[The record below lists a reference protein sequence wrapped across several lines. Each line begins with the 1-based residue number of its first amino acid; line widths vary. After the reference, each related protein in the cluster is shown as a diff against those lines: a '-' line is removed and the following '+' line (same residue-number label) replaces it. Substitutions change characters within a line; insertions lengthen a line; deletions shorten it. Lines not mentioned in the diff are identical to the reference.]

1 MTKNEKGNTVAA
13 LRRNLHMRVKTAPGG
28 HYTWR
33 EATEHEAAHIVVA
46 LAIGADVLMV
56 HVGASFG
63 GERLSASDVDGMA
76 ACVAMTPE
84 TVSALGAFAVAG
96 MVWDISDWLGPADA
110 AAMLQHLRERLGEQ
124 WPMRRPL
131 EVAGLVWKA
140 IGAASFI
147 LAEHGEAVRAVADLI
162 ESHGGTILDGAII
175 RKTVSRFM
183 RLNKLPAYP
192 HQTWNQA
199 MFGIAEA
206 EEAVTSVGLG
216 GLLKLAKRQ
225 ASQRAVAV
233 TLDARRR
240 RCKRAA

>member
-1 MTKNEKGNTVAA
+1 MTKNEKRNTVAA
-13 LRRNLHMRVKTAPGG
+13 LRRNLPMRVKTAPGG

-63 GERLSASDVDGMA
+63 GERLSASDVDGVA
-76 ACVAMTPE
+76 ACVATTPE

-140 IGAASFI
+140 IGDAARI
-147 LAEHGEAVRAVADLI
+147 LSRCGDAVRAVADLI
-162 ESHGGTILDGAII
+162 EANGGSVFDGAVI
-175 RKTVSRFM
+175 RKTVSRFV
-183 RLNKLPAYP
+183 RLPRVSRQPSKTWARAMLGDAQATAEVKLA
-192 HQTWNQA
+192 
-199 MFGIAEA
+199 
-206 EEAVTSVGLG
+206 GLG
-216 GLLKLAKRQ
+216 KVLTLAKRQ
-225 ASQRAVAV
+225 A
-233 TLDARRR
+233 ARR
-240 RCKRAA
+240 